1 MAVIYRQATRLSALC
16 LILAVLSACEGQ
28 GRGFSLPPGDAQGG
42 KATFIELGCPDCHRV
57 AGHDDLPEGA
67 GAIDFRLGG
76 RVTRIKTYG
85 DLVTSVINPSHRLAS
100 GDPALRDADGNSLM
114 RRYNDV
120 MTVQQLVD
128 LVTFLEGSYEVY
140 VPQTQFPTYP

>member
-1 MAVIYRQATRLSALC
+1 MVLALQG
-16 LILAVLSACEGQ
+16 ACEGQ
-28 GRGFSLPPGDAQGG
+28 GRGFSLPPGNVEAG
-42 KATFIELGCPDCHRV
+42 KATFVELGCSDCHSV
-57 AGHDDLPEGA
+57 AGHDGLPSGD
-67 GAIDFRLGG
+67 GAIQFALGG
-76 RVTRIKTYG
+76 RVTRIKSYG
-85 DLVTSVINPSHRLAS
+85 DLVTSVINPSHKLAS

-128 LVTFLEGSYEVY
+128 LVTFLQGTYEVY

>member
-1 MAVIYRQATRLSALC
+1 MAVIYRSSRLAALC
-16 LILAVLSACEGQ
+16 LTLALLSACEGQ
-28 GRGFSLPPGDAQGG
+28 GRGFSLPPGDAQAG
-42 KATFIELGCPDCHRV
+42 KATFIELGCTDCHRV
-57 AGHDDLPEGA
+57 AGLDDLPAGEGT
-67 GAIDFRLGG
+67 IDFRLGG

-100 GDPALRDADGNSLM
+100 GDPGLSDAKGNSLM